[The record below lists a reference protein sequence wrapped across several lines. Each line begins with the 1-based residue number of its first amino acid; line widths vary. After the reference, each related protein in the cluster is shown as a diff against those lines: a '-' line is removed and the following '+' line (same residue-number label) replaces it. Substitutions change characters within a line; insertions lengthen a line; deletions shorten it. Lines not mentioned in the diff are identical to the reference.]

1 MSIAGTQN
9 YSSPELIYNK
19 RIIQEKLNDDPSTV
33 DWKKNDIFSLGLT
46 FLEVLILQSVKN
58 LNTDAN
64 LIS

>member
-1 MSIAGTQN
+1 MSIVGKPN
-9 YSSPELIYNK
+9 YFSPELIYNYN
-19 RIIQEKLNDDPSTV
+19 IIQRKSNDKSTTV

-64 LIS
+64 FIS